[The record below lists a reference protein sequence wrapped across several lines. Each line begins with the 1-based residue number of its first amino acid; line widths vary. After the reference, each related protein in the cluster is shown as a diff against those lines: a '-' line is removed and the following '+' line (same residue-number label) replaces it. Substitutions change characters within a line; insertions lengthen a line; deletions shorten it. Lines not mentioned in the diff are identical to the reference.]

1 MKAAV
6 LLAQPAS
13 APSRAQDFGVPHLL
27 SLAGWIE
34 RECGVEALVR
44 DLRHERDP
52 DGELV
57 KVLAEA
63 RPRLIGLSCYS
74 SYDFTDTVETARRAR
89 AAAPATP
96 IVVGG
101 YHASARPEDFTSLP
115 ELFDFVVVGDGERV
129 LAELVRW
136 AVDGG
141 PRPETVRV
149 ADCPVEPSELPPYPF
164 RLLERYRT
172 TAGGRTKLQIN
183 LSRGCPHEC
192 TFCMERAKP
201 DRRWRALPPE
211 RAVEELRRLDEVFPL
226 AGRLLHVTDPL
237 FGMKAEWRREFLERL
252 AASGLRPR
260 AMWTLTRAEGW
271 SPDDLRLAGACR
283 LSLGIGLESG
293 SPAMLALMRK
303 TGRPEEYLEGFLNL
317 RERAEAAGV
326 SWGVNVLVGHP
337 GETTATMDESL
348 AFLDRLF
355 PPGRASRGW
364 LSVDPFRLYPG
375 SRVHREAAEW
385 TAEHGARFHAPE
397 WWLRAADRDVTSE
410 LVDPSVELD
419 AFARLDAAYG
429 RHRATVL
436 RVCEAFRC
444 DDAEAAPIFERSIE
458 EQRDAFSLE
467 AWERR
472 RRIYAALHPT
482 ARLPGGPPAGT
493 PPDIDRADGHAALA
507 PLAAAALGW
516 RSGST

>member
-1 MKAAV
+1 M
-6 LLAQPAS
+6 
-13 APSRAQDFGVPHLL
+13 
-27 SLAGWIE
+27 
-34 RECGVEALVR
+34 
-44 DLRHERDP
+44 
-52 DGELV
+52 
-57 KVLAEA
+57 
-63 RPRLIGLSCYS
+63 
-74 SYDFTDTVETARRAR
+74 
-89 AAAPATP
+89 
-96 IVVGG
+96 
-101 YHASARPEDFTSLP
+101 
-115 ELFDFVVVGDGERV
+115 GDGERV
-129 LAELVRW
+129 LAELAQW
-136 AVDGG
+136 AVEGG
-141 PRPETVRV
+141 PRPPTVRV

-364 LSVDPFRLYPG
+364 LSVDVPAVPG
-375 SRVHREAAEW
+375 GGFTTGGGW
-385 TAEHGARFHAPE
+385 TAGGARFHAPGGGYARRPRRHVGAGRSVGGAGR
-397 WWLRAADRDVTSE
+397 LRAAGR
-410 LVDPSVELD
+410 
-419 AFARLDAAYG
+419 RHG

-436 RVCEAFRC
+436 RVCETFRC

-516 RSGST
+516 RSGSTCVLVGSRERDVERALHDVLGSDATWRWLSADGGRIGRLVERLAGLARRGAAAKPTRAGRFRVGRADAVLVLGAHPAVPRPLRAWLRARAASAP